1 MAQSNG
7 GILVFTHILESGVG
21 GYETLLRCGQLPRRP
36 RRSSTRSARATVSS
50 TVFGAL
56 CSSISMYKG
65 SCSQQSRV
73 SELVPVMSTSSQAPR
88 LQDQPVLSDH
98 LHVLA
103 AQRLPQPHLNFQLPP
118 SGLSS
123 IQNLHDLSDL
133 TLFLQPFQFQVC
145 CANQLVASKKDPLW
159 KISNLIP
166 LLWITLLKPR

>member
-118 SGLSS
+118 VGFLPSRTSMISLISHSFSAFPVSGVLC
-123 IQNLHDLSDL
+123 
-133 TLFLQPFQFQVC
+133 QPACRF
-145 CANQLVASKKDPLW
+145 
-159 KISNLIP
+159 
-166 LLWITLLKPR
+166 